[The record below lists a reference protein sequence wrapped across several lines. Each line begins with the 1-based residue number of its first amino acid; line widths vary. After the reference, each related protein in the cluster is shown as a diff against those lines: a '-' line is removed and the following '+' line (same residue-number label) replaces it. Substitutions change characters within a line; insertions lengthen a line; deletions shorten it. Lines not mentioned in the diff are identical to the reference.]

1 MSHLHKSNWFAVGLL
16 ITGGILA
23 VISIVGFIFNSY
35 VFASFSWMLIGFLV
49 SIAFYVM
56 YNVKKIADEMLKE
69 EDKKVNS

>member
-16 ITGGILA
+16 ITGGILS

-35 VFASFSWMLIGFLV
+35 FFASFSWMLIGFLV

-56 YNVKKIADEMLKE
+56 YNVKKIADEMIKE
-69 EDKKVNS
+69 EDKSVNS